1 MEQTKTLIG
10 KDVIESLTLGMYED
24 SRFIY
29 REYIQNA
36 ADQIDKALKEGL
48 IKKSE
53 GVIHIDINPHKKT
66 ISIEDNA
73 TGIQQNRVN
82 DILKNIAQSTKVRGI
97 DKGFRGIGRLG
108 GLGYCDTLI
117 FETSFKGEATKSIL
131 TWNAKHLKEII
142 NNRTAKEQAADVIDK
157 VTSFKTEKENADDHY
172 FKVTLHNVSN
182 EASLDKKDIETYL
195 SMVAPV
201 PYHTGFILKQKIYD
215 QLKKENISIDEYKI
229 FINTNQLF
237 KNYTTTI
244 YSANQKGEKQRTGDE
259 LFDIHFF
266 REHTHAGDLLYWGW
280 YGVSQFEGVIDDINI
295 SKGIRLRKGNI
306 QVGSKHTLLKFF
318 RDTQRGNYYFFG
330 EVHAFSPDLI
340 PNARRDYFLENS
352 VCHHFENKL
361 RYLFHN
367 ELHQLYYDASKIR
380 NANRRIQDLKTL
392 QEESGRKEFVSN
404 KEKEEFQKQFEHKK
418 QEASKAKKELE
429 KISSKFSETETAVKK
444 IFEKVVDT
452 QRINPEKIE
461 LQSINGKTTYRA
473 DKLTNLT
480 KEQRKFLSR
489 IYEII
494 TANCDKKTAES
505 LIKKIED
512 ELQ

>member
-1 MEQTKTLIG
+1 MEQIKTLIG

-36 ADQIDKALKEGL
+36 ADQIDKAVREKLISKAEGA
-48 IKKSE
+48 
-53 GVIHIDINPHKKT
+53 IHIDINAQKKT

-73 TGIQQNRVN
+73 TGIEQSSVSE
-82 DILKNIAQSTKVRGI
+82 ILKNIAQSTKERGV

-117 FETSFKGEATKSIL
+117 FETSFKGEAIKSIL

-142 NNRTAKEQAADVIDK
+142 NNRKVKEQAADVIDE
-157 VTSFKTEKENADDHY
+157 VTSYKTEKEKAEEHY
-172 FKVTLHNVSN
+172 FKVTLLNVSN
-182 EASLDKKDIETYL
+182 EALLDKKDIEIYL

-201 PYHTGFILKQKIYD
+201 PYHTGFILKQKIYE
-215 QLKKENISIDEYKI
+215 QLKKENIGIDEYKI

-244 YSANQKGEKQRTGDE
+244 YATNQKGEKLRTGDE

-266 REHTHAGDLLYWGW
+266 REHTKAGDLLYWGW
-280 YGVSQFEGVIDDINI
+280 YGISQFEGVIDDINI
-295 SKGIRLRKGNI
+295 GKGIRLRKGNI

-352 VCHHFENKL
+352 LCHLFENKL
-361 RYLFHN
+361 RHLFHN

-380 NANRRIQDLKTL
+380 NANRRIQEVKII
-392 QEESGRKEFVSN
+392 QEESGRKEFVNN
-404 KEKEEFQKQFEHKK
+404 KEKEEFKKQFEHKK
-418 QEASKAKKELE
+418 QEAAKAKKELE
-429 KISSKFSETETAVKK
+429 KISSKFSDTDTAVKK
-444 IFEKVVDT
+444 IFDKVVDT
-452 QRINPEKIE
+452 QKINPEKIE
-461 LQSINGKTTYRA
+461 LKNLNGKTIYRV
-473 DKLTNLT
+473 DKLSKLT

-505 LIKKIED
+505 LIKKIEE
-512 ELQ
+512 ELR